1 MRIFC
6 TALLG
11 KWLKLVTTNLV
22 KQMFSAAVLAQ
33 DDSDLDFFAR
43 GKKSKNKNKNKV
55 PTTTLEPTT
64 TTTTTTTTS
73 TTTAAPS
80 TTKAPIKNY
89 QDPILNEI
97 FNKKEREDDNY
108 EATTAITNAQQNEYN
123 PPSQQISYD
132 GNLNLVSQF
141 NSLAD

>member
-1 MRIFC
+1 MIEISDKEF
-6 TALLG
+6 G
-11 KWLKLVTTNLV
+11 KKV
-22 KQMFSAAVLAQ
+22 FSAAVLAQ

-55 PTTTLEPTT
+55 PTTTLEATT

-80 TTKAPIKNY
+80 TTKAPVKNY

-97 FNKKEREDDNY
+97 FNKKEREEDTY
-108 EATTAITNAQQNEYN
+108 EATTAITDAAQQNEYN
-123 PPSQQISYD
+123 PPSQQQISYD

-141 NSLAD
+141 NSLADWGP